1 MESNT
6 PVSRTIDT
14 AYRNPKLDEAC
25 KKVLSFKI
33 ILAHIL
39 KGCLAEFKDF
49 DANEIA
55 EKYIEGKPLVSE
67 EAVHQNEGIVID
79 GKNTEDSS
87 IDEGTARYDI
97 LFDVCIPVSNE
108 QVKLI
113 INIEAQSRIKSLHN
127 LLRRAR
133 YYCARMLSHQY
144 GREFVNG
151 EYEKIKKVISIWVLT
166 NPYVEMRNTIKR
178 IHLTETNLVGNAPN
192 LRGYYDTD
200 EVVLLCLGREKDGN
214 YSGLIKMLDVLFSE
228 DVSLNTKKQVL
239 ESEYDIKMSE
249 EMQTEVYEMC
259 DYSLGV
265 YDRGVEK
272 GIEKGLVQG
281 IAQGSE
287 NTLLEN
293 IKNIMEGLSM
303 PLEKA
308 LELLKVPKSDYAKYE
323 ELLK

>member
-1 MESNT
+1 METNT
-6 PVSRTIDT
+6 PVSKTIDT

-39 KGCLAEFKDF
+39 KGCLEEFKDI
-49 DANEIA
+49 DVNDIA

-67 EAVHQNEGIVID
+67 EAVHQDEGIIID
-79 GKNTEDSS
+79 GKNTEDNS
-87 IDEGTARYDI
+87 IDEGMARYDI

-113 INIEAQSRIKSLHN
+113 INIEAQSRIKSWRN

-144 GREFVNG
+144 GREFVNS
-151 EYEKIKKVISIWVLT
+151 EYENIKKVISIWVLT
-166 NPYVEMRNTIKR
+166 NPYAEMRNTITR
-178 IHLTETNLVGNAPN
+178 VHLAQTNLVGTVPE
-192 LRGYYDTD
+192 LKQYYDTD
-200 EVVLLCLGREKDGN
+200 EVVLVCLGGEKDNN
-214 YSGLIKMLDVLFSE
+214 YSGLLKMLDVLFSE
-228 DVSLNTKKQVL
+228 SVSIDAKKQVL
-239 ESEYDIKMSE
+239 ENEYDIKMSE
-249 EMQTEVYEMC
+249 ELQTEVYEMC

-272 GIEKGLVQG
+272 GI
-281 IAQGSE
+281 AQGMAQGAE
-287 NTLLEN
+287 NKLLEN
-293 IKNIMEGLSM
+293 IKSVMEGLSM

-308 LELLKVPKSDYAKYE
+308 LELLKVPKSDYDKYE
-323 ELLK
+323 KLLK